1 MSGAG
6 VYFAFPDGAFDYDC
20 IRCGGKCCRGMGIGS
35 DVKREL
41 PRLLRLYPDL
51 APFASP
57 SVTARRIGDVHNY
70 RPRCWFLDDDLL
82 CRVEKGHG
90 RGAKPAVCKLFP
102 FGHVRWFGSRLV
114 VLPQFD
120 CPMTVTEPGRCASLS
135 DHESLAALLAEYDF
149 TGPQGASRIGPPEV
163 EPVLLETEAALTRLC
178 GAHLAAGEEGWP
190 WAAMLASPASMSV
203 GDAEALIAAHEQWWQ
218 ALLAPAHLRELTL
231 AERRLLVAMAP
242 GLRMHR
248 YLQWGPVH
256 GAIALAALCF
266 YLRVV
271 TVEPVDA
278 PTVWHLLEGAG
289 AALQVLAKGG
299 TVPQVARPELLVQAA
314 ASEGPLAAVAAGL
327 LQGGQDL
334 RTVVEPI
341 VTAEVPERVPLLQT
355 AGELLAMTTL
365 S

>member
-1 MSGAG
+1 MRVNARARSSA
-6 VYFAFPDGAFDYDC
+6 C
-20 IRCGGKCCRGMGIGS
+20 
-35 DVKREL
+35 E
-41 PRLLRLYPDL
+41 PR
-51 APFASP
+51 ACP
-57 SVTARRIGDVHNY
+57 S
-70 RPRCWFLDDDLL
+70 
-82 CRVEKGHG
+82 
-90 RGAKPAVCKLFP
+90 
-102 FGHVRWFGSRLV
+102 
-114 VLPQFD
+114 
-120 CPMTVTEPGRCASLS
+120 
-135 DHESLAALLAEYDF
+135 
-149 TGPQGASRIGPPEV
+149 
-163 EPVLLETEAALTRLC
+163 
-178 GAHLAAGEEGWP
+178 
-190 WAAMLASPASMSV
+190 
-203 GDAEALIAAHEQWWQ
+203 
-218 ALLAPAHLRELTL
+218 
-231 AERRLLVAMAP
+231 
-242 GLRMHR
+242 
-248 YLQWGPVH
+248 WGPVH

-266 YLRVV
+266 YLRAV